1 MVTLQMYAY
10 VLVQRF
16 FFFHAYN
23 FSYITLSDYRQCS
36 FQNSF
41 ALLKWFITHKKSN
54 YALRLL

>member
-16 FFFHAYN
+16 FFHAYD